1 MLKRLT
7 DGVLCSLDF
16 LVCVAVGAFL
26 VYFFYAYAFYPFDS
40 VDILYYFA
48 KTNYFFPQ
56 NTFFSII
63 VFYLFTV
70 SLGFVYIIT
79 CKRTNLG
86 RIPNSIIAT
95 ISIFIIYSFIL
106 ILGLGIDRFKQ
117 MEIFLIQDFL
127 GALIFYLTLA
137 LLYRRISSAKN

>member
-16 LVCVAVGAFL
+16 LVCVAVGALL
-26 VYFFYAYAFYPFDS
+26 VYFFYAYALYPFDS
-40 VDILYYFA
+40 INILYYFA

-63 VFYLFTV
+63 IFYLFTV
-70 SLGFVYIIT
+70 SLGLIYIIT
-79 CKRTNLG
+79 YRRMNLG
-86 RIPNSIIAT
+86 RIPSSIIVT
-95 ISIFIIYSFIL
+95 IFIFVIYSFIL
-106 ILGLGIDRFKQ
+106 ILGLGVDRFKQ

-127 GALIFYLTLA
+127 GMLIFYLTLA
-137 LLYRRISSAKN
+137 LLYRRISNAKN

>member
-16 LVCVAVGAFL
+16 LVCVAVGALL
-26 VYFFYAYAFYPFDS
+26 VYFFYAYALYPFDS
-40 VDILYYFA
+40 INILYYFA

-63 VFYLFTV
+63 IFYLFTV
-70 SLGFVYIIT
+70 SLGLIYIIT
-79 CKRTNLG
+79 YRRMNLG
-86 RIPNSIIAT
+86 RIPSSIIVT
-95 ISIFIIYSFIL
+95 IFIFVIYSFIL
-106 ILGLGIDRFKQ
+106 ILGLGVDRFKQ

-127 GALIFYLTLA
+127 GMLIFYLTLA
-137 LLYRRISSAKN
+137 LLYRRISNAQN